1 MTDILKEYTFSRNYN
16 PSKLIVMFHG
26 YGDNAKNFLYLSQPL
41 DKVDWGAYYLALNAP
56 EFIPNYPMGHQW
68 FDLYPNGIYIADA
81 GSEEKKII
89 TESVSSSLKKIEI
102 TIKFH
107 LKKLKLTTKDCIVLG
122 FSQGGMMT
130 FEFGNFLNE
139 QLGSIIILSGRILQ
153 SDFNKNEFLKKTP
166 IFISHGTLDD
176 VIPIKT
182 FHNSVNYLKNNNYN
196 FESHELNE
204 DTHTISPKA
213 IDLLQQFVKKNL

>member
-1 MTDILKEYTFSRNYN
+1 MVDLLESFNYSKHSK
-16 PSKLIVMFHG
+16 PKKLIVMLHG

-41 DKVDWGAYYLALNAP
+41 DKIDWNAYYLALNAP
-56 EFIPNYPMGHQW
+56 EFIPNYPMGYQW

-81 GSEEKKII
+81 GPEENKII
-89 TESVSSSLKKIEI
+89 TKSVLSSLKKIEI

-107 LKKLKLTTKDCIVLG
+107 LKKLNLTTNDCIVLG

-139 QLGSIIILSGRILQ
+139 QLGSIIILSGRIMQ
-153 SDFNKNEFLKKTP
+153 SNFNKNKFFKETP

-176 VIPIKT
+176 VIPIKN
-182 FHNSVNYLKNNNYN
+182 FHDSVNYLKNKNFN
-196 FESHELNE
+196 FESHEIRE

-213 IDLLQQFVKKNL
+213 IDLLQKFIKKNL

>member
-1 MTDILKEYTFSRNYN
+1 MKAVKILFKSWITLCFAFL
-16 PSKLIVMFHG
+16 LIIG
-26 YGDNAKNFLYLSQPL
+26 NL
-41 DKVDWGAYYLALNAP
+41 
-56 EFIPNYPMGHQW
+56 
-68 FDLYPNGIYIADA
+68 

-107 LKKLKLTTKDCIVLG
+107 LKKLKLTHKDCIVLG

-153 SDFNKNEFLKKTP
+153 SDFNKNELQNIDYKYP
-166 IFISHGTLDD
+166 IQL
-176 VIPIKT
+176 
-182 FHNSVNYLKNNNYN
+182 NNGY
-196 FESHELNE
+196 F
-204 DTHTISPKA
+204 P
-213 IDLLQQFVKKNL
+213 